1 MSKDKIEGQHAR
13 VANAL
18 GIVSETMR
26 NHPYDLELGES
37 GLLLVRWHDQAPDGV
52 IREGTLGSYTT
63 YIHPGNDSGTRT
75 FVEKDFGAINQVKE

>member
-18 GIVSETMR
+18 GIDSETMR

-37 GLLLVRWHDQAPDGV
+37 GLLFIRWHDQAPDGV
-52 IREGTLGSYTT
+52 IREGALGSYTT
-63 YIHPGNDSGTRT
+63 HIQSGNDFGTRT
-75 FVEKDFGAINQVKE
+75 FAEKGLRRYQSG